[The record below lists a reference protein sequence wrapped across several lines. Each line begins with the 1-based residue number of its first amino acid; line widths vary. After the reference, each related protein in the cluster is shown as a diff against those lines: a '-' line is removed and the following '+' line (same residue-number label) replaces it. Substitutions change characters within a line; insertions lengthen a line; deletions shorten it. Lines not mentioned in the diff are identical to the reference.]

1 MVRMQRQ
8 RHREPTM
15 TYEDYLEHAEE
26 CERLAEMATL
36 PSNRHALLSAAEMWR
51 MMAAD
56 AKPHDG
62 AGSDPGIGEPRSDT

>member
-1 MVRMQRQ
+1 
-8 RHREPTM
+8 M
-15 TYEDYLEHAEE
+15 TYEDYLEHAQE

-36 PSNRHALLSAAEMWR
+36 PSNRSAAEMWR

>member
-15 TYEDYLEHAEE
+15 TYEDYLEHVEE
-26 CERLAEMATL
+26 CERLADMATL
-36 PSNRHALLSAAEMWR
+36 PSNRHALLSTAEMWR

-56 AKPHDG
+56 KKPMTERDRI
-62 AGSDPGIGEPRSDT
+62 PG